1 MFSEDEK
8 KELRERFDELD
19 ENKNGLL
26 SLDEIDKGLKDV
38 QLIVPKHELRQL
50 IFDFDKNND
59 GYLNFEEYC
68 ELCSNIKEKKIGH
81 LNVVKGLSGL
91 NIVESTRPQSAA
103 GTTHSFSEEEK
114 YAFTDWINHILGND
128 PDLKSQL
135 PINVEGMEL
144 FKACNSGLLIA
155 KLINSAV
162 PETIDERALNKK
174 NLNVFKIHENQTL
187 CLNSAKAIG
196 CSITNIGA
204 QDIIDGIPH
213 LCLGMIWQVIR
224 IGLLAHI
231 NLKECSGL
239 ALLLEEGETLQDLLA
254 LPAEQLLIRW
264 VNYHLK
270 QAGTNR
276 TISNFSGDIK
286 DSECYTILLKQIAPQ
301 ELGIDTSPLRETD
314 HLKRAEAM
322 LDNAEKMKCRRF
334 VRPTDV
340 VKGNPKLNLAFVA
353 NLFNTYPALNPVEVT
368 VIEETREEKTYRN
381 WMNSLGVSPYVNNL
395 YQDLRDGL
403 VILQLFDHVYTGL
416 VDWKRVNQ
424 PPYKENWAVMKK
436 TENCNYAVDLGKEKK
451 YSLVGVGGK
460 DLVDGGKT
468 HTLSLI
474 WQLMRAYTLE
484 VLKKLSGSEKPITD
498 GDILRWVNET
508 LTAHGKSSQIKSF
521 KDPSLA
527 DSMTVVDLVES
538 IKPGSVDYQ
547 ILKPK
552 ATGHGDRMSNAKYAV
567 SMARKIGARVYALP
581 EDLVEVNPKMVM
593 TIFACLMSCSYQK

>member
-1 MFSEDEK
+1 
-8 KELRERFDELD
+8 
-19 ENKNGLL
+19 
-26 SLDEIDKGLKDV
+26 
-38 QLIVPKHELRQL
+38 
-50 IFDFDKNND
+50 
-59 GYLNFEEYC
+59 
-68 ELCSNIKEKKIGH
+68 
-81 LNVVKGLSGL
+81 
-91 NIVESTRPQSAA
+91 
-103 GTTHSFSEEEK
+103 
-114 YAFTDWINHILGND
+114 
-128 PDLKSQL
+128 
-135 PINVEGMEL
+135 
-144 FKACNSGLLIA
+144 
-155 KLINSAV
+155 
-162 PETIDERALNKK
+162 
-174 NLNVFKIHENQTL
+174 
-187 CLNSAKAIG
+187 
-196 CSITNIGA
+196 
-204 QDIIDGIPH
+204 
-213 LCLGMIWQVIR
+213 MIWQVIR

-231 NLKECSGL
+231 NLKECSGTISFLSCYPIWLNVFLGAGL

-270 QAGTNR
+270 QAGTQSFTRRFSKPLHLLTAGTNR

-436 TENCNYAVDLGKEKK
+436 TENCNYAVDLGKGTLPS
-451 YSLVGVGGK
+451 YLYPTISLMGLQK
-460 DLVDGGKT
+460 RS
-468 HTLSLI
+468 TLWSAWAERI
-474 WQLMRAYTLE
+474 SWT
-484 VLKKLSGSEKPITD
+484 
-498 GDILRWVNET
+498 
-508 LTAHGKSSQIKSF
+508 
-521 KDPSLA
+521 
-527 DSMTVVDLVES
+527 
-538 IKPGSVDYQ
+538 
-547 ILKPK
+547 
-552 ATGHGDRMSNAKYAV
+552 
-567 SMARKIGARVYALP
+567 GARPTRFL
-581 EDLVEVNPKMVM
+581 
-593 TIFACLMSCSYQK
+593 